1 MKKFLTNVVRNLTKF
16 GRLFTPWKT
25 IRQLRTEL
33 RVSETMRYRL
43 QEAADNTAKELLSEA
58 QRLRGK
64 IYALTAALSRHEID
78 QQAKAAKKPRKRAK
92 KAP

>member
-1 MKKFLTNVVRNLTKF
+1 MNKFLTIIAQKLTKF

-25 IRQLRTEL
+25 IKQLRAEL
-33 RVSETMRYRL
+33 RVSEAMRYRL
-43 QEAADNTAKELLSEA
+43 QEAADNTAKELLSES

-78 QQAKAAKKPRKRAK
+78 QQAKTVKKSRKRVK
-92 KAP
+92 KSQ